1 MTPRATRYVSPFGR
15 SCVLFATALLTFTGF
30 ATEPPPGRLPE
41 LHLSVDRA
49 YGIPPHTVKLKAT
62 LRPPPLDLRNHS
74 LLSWYGDHD
83 NNSRIEKEGTT
94 LHMTGNAAKMIQLDY
109 AVTPHS
115 VLSFDF
121 QSTQQGEVHAIGF
134 DNDTELDTAS
144 AQRMFVLYGTEGWG
158 VANNVYRNYQPEAHR
173 DGWVHYRIPVG
184 RSFQG
189 TFKYLV
195 FMNDHDV
202 PSPTADSRFRNVVLL
217 EAGRPAGDYRIDWD
231 LGDSQKV
238 RDRWSLSHR
247 YDRAGAYVVRVTAT
261 NTKGTVATKQVA
273 VRVKTPPQV
282 RRTLFLDDQS
292 VAQATGVTRV
302 VHRALKHP
310 ANPILVGD
318 QPWDAYRPQV
328 YGTVQFD
335 TRRNRFRMWYLA
347 IPSHVL
353 SPHPEPFVGGFKRIG
368 HTTLVAYAESEDGY
382 RWVKPNLGI
391 VSFNGSKANSLVNL
405 GRDNSEGVS
414 IVHQPQD
421 PDPGRQYK
429 AIFWEHRVEPTTA
442 PTGREIL
449 AGDPRR
455 DGMWVSFSADGLHWK
470 SHPGNPVIPRGSD
483 TGQCVIYDP
492 ALKAYVLYSR
502 LGVGRR
508 ISRSTSRDFLTWS
521 EPKLVF
527 EADASDP
534 PGSQVYGS
542 GFCLYEGHYI
552 GTPWMFYRGTNQRID
567 VQLIHSSDGI
577 HWKRTA
583 GRERIIPNGP
593 EGAWDSGIIFTAC
606 HPVVLEDRILIYYS
620 AFQGDHHGHP
630 ERDWEESQKYYRGGI
645 GVATLRRDGW
655 VSLDLN
661 YGGGEIVTRPL
672 RIPSATGGDETP
684 RLLLNTNAFTGDVR
698 VTVLSPDGK
707 PIPGFQNSRNLH
719 GDYLRGEVT
728 WPGEHTL
735 AELVGRQ
742 VQLKFHGRL
751 AKLYSFWFE

>member
-1 MTPRATRYVSPFGR
+1 MSLSQEHDIDPRRLELASDPHRPAYHFLAPANWMNDPNGTIFWQGRYHIFYQYNPNGAFHGTIHWGHAS
-15 SCVLFATALLTFTGF
+15 
-30 ATEPPPGRLPE
+30 
-41 LHLSVDRA
+41 SVDLV
-49 YGIPPHTVKLKAT
+49 H
-62 LRPPPLDLRNHS
+62 
-74 LLSWYGDHD
+74 WEDHP
-83 NNSRIEKEGTT
+83 IALAPTPG
-94 LHMTGNAAKMIQLDY
+94 AA
-109 AVTPHS
+109 
-115 VLSFDF
+115 
-121 QSTQQGEVHAIGF
+121 
-134 DNDTELDTAS
+134 
-144 AQRMFVLYGTEGWG
+144 
-158 VANNVYRNYQPEAHR
+158 
-173 DGWVHYRIPVG
+173 
-184 RSFQG
+184 
-189 TFKYLV
+189 
-195 FMNDHDV
+195 
-202 PSPTADSRFRNVVLL
+202 
-217 EAGRPAGDYRIDWD
+217 
-231 LGDSQKV
+231 
-238 RDRWSLSHR
+238 DREQCYS
-247 YDRAGAYVVRVTAT
+247 GAA
-261 NTKGTVATKQVA
+261 
-273 VRVKTPPQV
+273 
-282 RRTLFLDDQS
+282 F
-292 VAQATGVTRV
+292 VTREGAPAFIYHGV
-302 VHRALKHP
+302 PDGICLATSDDDLLITWDKHP